1 MMRAAF
7 AIVKCRSGAAFEGT
21 KNMSATL
28 LVIVVLMAPPAVDAG
43 QARSSKADPLVQQ
56 ALEAELHGDN
66 AKRKDLLEEALRSSP
81 QCESA
86 RWQTGQ
92 VRVGR
97 KWLTLAEAQQAAA
110 EDPLLGRYRQTRGD
124 CAARMT
130 PLAVHV
136 TMARWCREHNLSE
149 RERYHWL
156 NVLEHSPNDEE
167 ALHALKLSWHEGQL
181 IGRDE
186 VAELRAVRRATRK
199 WTERL
204 KDLAPKLSR
213 GGEAGQDTAAWEQF
227 RSITDAA
234 AIPALETVIAPR
246 SEPLGLEV
254 VALLGKMRSHEAA
267 ASLIRLTDSPFAAVR
282 AAALAELKRRPLHQS
297 VPHVLAGMRWPVE
310 LEQNIRVGPLGN
322 VQYESTVTTEGP
334 QAKTIV
340 RSTATTAFSDAP
352 LVSVTSRGA
361 GRKAFQSVQISGPT
375 PYQRYV
381 NRWRVVNAYGKQAQ
395 ATRESADA
403 YNRETQKRNLA
414 ASRLFYELVGED
426 PGSDPQRCLDW
437 WLHYNEFEKMADKP
451 VYTRDYDNPRYV
463 HDGPVIQVTYSY
475 MSCFARGTPIW
486 TQTGL
491 TPVEQIQ
498 AGDLVLSQDP
508 DTGEL
513 AYKAVLQTTLRPPSP
528 QRRIG
533 LEDEEIAAT
542 LGHPFWVSGDGWRMA
557 KELTSGRLL
566 HALHGS
572 WPIRQVDE
580 LPEAEAYNLVVDD
593 FHTYFVGRL
602 GLLVHDNNF
611 RQPTTAV
618 LPGLHR
624 ARE

>member
-1 MMRAAF
+1 
-7 AIVKCRSGAAFEGT
+7 
-21 KNMSATL
+21 MSATL
-28 LVIVVLMAPPAVDAG
+28 LVFVVLTASPAVGAG
-43 QARSSKADPLVQQ
+43 QAMSSKADRLVQQ

-81 QCESA
+81 QCEAA
-86 RWQTGQ
+86 RWQTGH

-97 KWLTLAEAQQAAA
+97 KWLTLAESQQAAT
-110 EDPLLGRYRQTRGD
+110 EDPRPGRYRQTRAD
-124 CAARMT
+124 CVDRMA
-130 PLAVHV
+130 PSALHL
-136 TMARWCREHNLSE
+136 TMARWCRKYKLPE

-156 NVLEHSPNDEE
+156 NVLEYSPNDAE
-167 ALHALKLSWHEGQL
+167 ALDALKLSWHEGQL

-186 VAELRAVRRATRK
+186 VAELQAARRATHK
-199 WTERL
+199 WTGRL
-204 KDLAPKLSR
+204 KRLAPKLKRS
-213 GGEAGQDTAAWEQF
+213 GDASQDTTAWEQF
-227 RSITDAA
+227 RSISDPA
-234 AIPALETVIAPR
+234 AITALETVIAPR
-246 SEPLGLEV
+246 SERLGLEV
-254 VALLGKMRSHEAA
+254 VTLLGKMRSHLAA
-267 ASLIRLTDSPFAAVR
+267 VSLIRLTGSPFEAVR

-297 VPHVLAGMRWPVE
+297 VPHVLAGMRWPVQ
-310 LEQNIRVGPLGN
+310 LEQDIRVGPLGD

-340 RSTATTAFSDAP
+340 RTTASAVFSDTP
-352 LVSVTSRGA
+352 LVSVSSTGA
-361 GRKAFQSVQISGPT
+361 GRKVFKSVQVSGPT

-381 NRWRVVNAYGKQAQ
+381 NRWRVVNAYGQQAQ
-395 ATRESADA
+395 TSRESADA
-403 YNRETQKRNLA
+403 YNREAQKRNLA
-414 ASRLFYELVGED
+414 ASRLLCELVGED
-426 PGSDPQRCLDW
+426 PGPDPQRFFGEDPGPDPQRYLDW
-437 WLHYNEFEKMADKP
+437 WLDYNEFERMGDKP

-463 HDGPVIQVTYSY
+463 HDGPVIRVTYSY

-486 TQTGL
+486 TQNAL

-498 AGDLVLSQDP
+498 PGDLVLSQDL

-513 AYKAVLQTTLRPPSP
+513 AYKAVLQTTLRSPSP
-528 QRRIG
+528 QRRICV
-533 LEDEEIAAT
+533 EDEEIAAT
-542 LGHPFWVSGDGWRMA
+542 LGHPFWGSGDGWRMA
-557 KELTSGRLL
+557 KELKSGQPL